1 MSKKSILFAGL
12 LAGLCL
18 VACNSAEGQQASVT
32 SSENPSASVEDT
44 TITNDDLSRG
54 VTTYQTTNGETK
66 NLTRSRIYAS
76 SGAPHVDSHPDSG
89 IKQKLLVA
97 PISFKSDSSDP
108 KWIEPTDAL
117 LTKINKTFTASD
129 EELATLSGSSIT
141 SVQSFYNQSSFGKG
155 AFDVVVLP
163 CWVEYEGTAKEF
175 ESSTSQAGVG
185 MSSYVRSWYLAEYA
199 KEGHGALG
207 ADWNYEWSEFDTDK
221 DGYVD
226 LLWQVYA
233 YPYSNNST
241 SFWWAYVTYTGNQ
254 PNKSTPEVMTLAW
267 ASTSFMADFNGY
279 DPHTFIHET
288 GHTLGVNDFYDYN
301 NTWKPMGS
309 IDYMDQNLGDHGA
322 YTKFM
327 YGWINPWVVREE
339 DLSGGKTA
347 EITLRAQTKSGDALV
362 LASPDYNGTAFDEYL
377 MLELVGPYGLAER
390 DYKAGYS
397 NTSGYT
403 IPGIRITHVDARMY
417 QNNHDVPVTDPN
429 QLGNKGGDERVSNT
443 YGGRMSVKI
452 DSDFW
457 PEDGGSAPASITSKN
472 PGAKV
477 GGPRK
482 LPSGNN
488 AYYCETSLMESTV
501 QDQNWTNNANYTA
514 SSKTTLF
521 KKGNRFNLSPN
532 SAWANAFMP
541 SGTNLWNKAKTT
553 VGWKD
558 NNTQYYTVDE
568 TKTCNYSVRVR
579 DIVEDAEY
587 GAIATLS
594 VSLLD

>member
-1 MSKKSILFAGL
+1 
-12 LAGLCL
+12 
-18 VACNSAEGQQASVT
+18 
-32 SSENPSASVEDT
+32 
-44 TITNDDLSRG
+44 
-54 VTTYQTTNGETK
+54 
-66 NLTRSRIYAS
+66 
-76 SGAPHVDSHPDSG
+76 
-89 IKQKLLVA
+89 
-97 PISFKSDSSDP
+97 
-108 KWIEPTDAL
+108 
-117 LTKINKTFTASD
+117 
-129 EELATLSGSSIT
+129 
-141 SVQSFYNQSSFGKG
+141 
-155 AFDVVVLP
+155 
-163 CWVEYEGTAKEF
+163 
-175 ESSTSQAGVG
+175 
-185 MSSYVRSWYLAEYA
+185 
-199 KEGHGALG
+199 
-207 ADWNYEWSEFDTDK
+207 
-221 DGYVD
+221 
-226 LLWQVYA
+226 
-233 YPYSNNST
+233 
-241 SFWWAYVTYTGNQ
+241 
-254 PNKSTPEVMTLAW
+254 MTLAW

-327 YGWINPWVVREE
+327 YGWINPWVVKEE

-397 NTSGYT
+397 NTPGYT
-403 IPGIRITHVDARMY
+403 TPGIRITHVDARMY